1 MRSDL
6 ELKYMQ
12 GVALQKTVRKAFL
25 KRGFKDSFTE
35 EEMIKIMEIDTFLR
49 AVSLHK
55 DNPMF
60 EDKQIKYICLSLCSS
75 YKRKNGATVSV
86 FYNKFV
92 NQEDFEYQKIPY
104 YIAKC
109 IYKLIR
115 NRHIEVFFAVNSFKA
130 SCIKEKVYIPE
141 RKGENVVSSCALYTD
156 IDLPSELV
164 NLSNEEIL
172 SLLRA
177 DYQELF
183 ANLEPSYIVRSGGGV
198 HLYYQLNESYYIKTQ
213 EQRTFYMDALR
224 SLQRLFEDYGADCR
238 CVDIT
243 RILRVPYSRNRK
255 PKYGANGKE
264 VSIIYKTDN
273 IYDVFELSDKLRFL
287 LSGGMNGACQSV
299 LDDIFYDYGETEQA
313 VIDRTEET
321 DELEVLEVPV
331 DTLEEIPKE
340 RKTTAT
346 VKRLIDYGYKGIQPY
361 YNYNGETYFQNRDMM
376 CFIQNRENHEGLR
389 NTLLWFF
396 SYNWYVYNGVRD
408 YDSMLQRSEK
418 LNEFFHPSLDRAELV
433 TAVKYNLRD
442 LDKREHFNKAIRNT
456 TIQSYLH
463 FTEEEKRCCLR
474 GLYYDTY
481 EEYLN
486 AVRLKKIRESSD
498 RYTKQLEQ
506 NGALRRTEQKA
517 LNMRILEENPLM
529 SYREFYQLTGLSRP
543 TYDIYKRELGNSR
556 EKHFSLH
563 KEYYLQPFIDNPD
576 ISSNEYM
583 ELLNCSY
590 KTFIKYRKIYRDS
603 NI

>member
-60 EDKQIKYICLSLCSS
+60 EDKQIKYICLSLCSR

-213 EQRTFYMDALR
+213 EQRTFYVEALR
-224 SLQRLFEDYGADCR
+224 SLQLLFEDYGADCR

-255 PKYGANGKE
+255 PKYGSSDGKE
-264 VSIIYKTDN
+264 VSIIYKSDST
-273 IYDVFELSDKLRFL
+273 YDMFELSDKLRFL
-287 LSGGMNGACQSV
+287 LSGGLNGVCQGV
-299 LDDIFYDYGETEQA
+299 LDDMFCDYEEMEQEL
-313 VIDRTEET
+313 TEET
-321 DELEVLEVPV
+321 DEPEVLEVPV

-433 TAVKYNLRD
+433 TAVKYNFRD

-563 KEYYLQPFIDNPD
+563 KEYYLQPFIDNPN